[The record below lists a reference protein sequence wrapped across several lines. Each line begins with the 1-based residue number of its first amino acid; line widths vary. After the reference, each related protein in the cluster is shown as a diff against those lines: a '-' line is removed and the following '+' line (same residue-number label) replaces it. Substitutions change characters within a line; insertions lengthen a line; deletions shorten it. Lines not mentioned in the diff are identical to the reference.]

1 MNTPKSFKDELR
13 KGLTESNDKLIKL
26 GVIADY
32 DLAKQKGGP
41 ESEEYEGIE
50 STNQDL
56 PGDYYDKFEDYINP
70 DALRGGAMS
79 LEEMQQMRFENQTTS
94 EQLGNAVKRIGTNIV
109 PQILSGFASMV
120 DIQGYWDA
128 EHAANNEIVKW
139 ANDIQNQSN
148 EDYAIYTDP
157 SGDTLDLGSMSWWLD
172 RGSGLV
178 TSVASFL
185 AQGWGVGKVAS
196 LGIKGASYALQ
207 GKNLLNTVLGAS
219 RVQKGVNALG
229 TLGTSVALNQS
240 EAVIEATQVYQK
252 IYDES
257 LKANLSVEEAKKR
270 AANAAA
276 TTMNI
281 NRANILLNLTSA
293 GMFIDPTKALSR
305 GLLELPKGILHKI
318 GTEGA
323 QEGVEEII
331 NHVAS
336 KAGEAKGRKQ
346 NYTFDDA
353 IKDATSME
361 GLEAA
366 FLGALGGIAQTGG
379 TEALRSTTWGIGAVT
394 DKVTGEKMSARTAER
409 TNYEKQQAVIK
420 QMKEEGIDITSFAQN
435 IKDTALY
442 YDKMLKAQQEG
453 NTEEVKRL
461 SRELGINKMV
471 TAFQSGTTEVLENM
485 IKAEA
490 SKPVEEVGEEY
501 INKAKSALKELSQL
515 ETVYNQYSKYENVDK
530 IFYNR
535 VAKIDTDKK
544 YNEVKQQ
551 NQNATV
557 ELGEQVRSIASK
569 YNFKREAPYTNKVN
583 GEVVE
588 TGTREVDSP
597 LIYSLE
603 NLENNLGDSEYN
615 KEQYEKFVAEVKQLP
630 SYKVKESTAND
641 MEALVAVNI
650 RNDKDFKE
658 LTSPEGQA
666 KAKQQKEEAENLK
679 KAYEDLDKATT
690 ISEVNN
696 LEASNTNPE
705 FVKKAKERR
714 DIIQKDIDAKAKQNK
729 VELLFKQLGNK
740 IAVAKEED
748 LDALTQE
755 VVDVELAK
763 KYKDAL
769 NEAIAKRRSELNGVE
784 YTEEDPLSK
793 LGFTQGATEEVV
805 SAENNTL
812 KSNLPSDLPNPDTES
827 TDVEKEVQDAVEKL
841 QEEDKTLVIGED
853 AQGNIIYNYEKSQE
867 GYNRGADLSRNFS
880 QTDDN
885 GLVTRNEDTNEI
897 IGNKLLLDPDNLTAG
912 TPLVMSVDTEYQGD
926 KLDPTSTTR
935 QTVPWLIREQQLVT
949 KYGIENYQTSDE
961 YIAEVPIKVTD
972 AEGNTV
978 FYIHDNA
985 WYQEENL
992 DNTPENIALD
1002 KARNFEIRKQII
1014 LAGKVKTK
1022 VEYKSFGRLFKT
1034 ADNKPVSVAEAMPDS
1049 NLIIAIGRND
1059 TFELPD
1065 GKTKLL
1071 GKKGKI
1077 LSKNKPQS
1085 GRAYA
1090 IVKVGPNEFLPIA
1103 LQRNPISKET
1113 QDSIYFAIEAHLT
1126 NDENNPV
1133 VKAVLQEAGLNLL
1146 DINDLRSYLKQFIY
1160 LYPTDKNESL
1170 ENLMIKSGEGS
1181 PLKSN
1186 NPLITVTGNSI
1197 EFGKPG
1203 INLTSTSKK
1212 TVTLSQNFKNQEKSL
1227 KILATAILPNLL
1239 ANADKASLAKG
1250 DTTVFI
1256 KDQDGT
1262 TETKTYLQVVKESH
1276 STNVLSHNIGTE
1288 EKPKYI
1294 YTIQPT
1300 ILFDTKFAKLEKVNS
1315 KQAKKSAPKKST
1327 QTTTQSNAE
1336 KIEILKEEWKKQLVK
1351 VQLNPLALNNV
1362 NGNSPKEAL
1371 SNFKKYL
1378 TEILGWENFKIGYL
1392 KPHLQISFNDESDI
1406 IVPASI
1412 QQMGGTTSFINVVIE
1427 DVVDSVYA
1435 IKIHNLEH
1443 STTQST
1449 TTNQMSVGR
1458 QLSTTAVQKLNKLG
1472 FSNDVIA
1479 SMSDEDIEIAKTFSS
1494 KEDAK
1499 EMLDKYVKPTVE
1511 EQVIETVNEELVI
1524 SKAEQVL
1531 KEGNTLDEL
1540 NQMLDGLLTLEQ
1552 RVADDSFTEEQILER
1567 INENSEEKFT
1577 SLKEII
1583 DTYKKSIEI
1592 FNERSQNKSTV
1603 KLSNGVE
1610 FEITDNLQDIDDN
1623 EDFAIPSL
1631 SQEQLEEINEEVD
1644 ANIIRGLSPTTQE
1657 SLISF
1662 LVSEVVTEALGA
1674 KENDGQQTVKV
1685 KTVLDK
1691 QLKAFKELKFAYE
1704 QKGLVNRAKALE
1716 GVIEQF
1722 DKVRSLTDARLRLLK
1737 TGKVDDSI
1745 ELDDSETAGG
1755 LEKVIHTDDWTFTI
1769 NSIVNTSA
1777 DLKRF
1782 FSSIKLRNDK
1792 GEFVQNP
1799 LGFIEVVP
1807 MNIVYNTLHGFL
1819 ANKPADFDIMIST
1832 LELYTNKFPWVASV
1846 VDLLK
1851 NSSEKIKNEF
1861 VTDMTKH
1868 HIDMQFVM
1876 WSKDKN
1882 GNYSLQKWSSNSSS
1896 IEQRLKEIWATNLRN
1911 PLGGSN
1917 IVTQDLDDNYVFD
1930 KDVVDSMITIAEEF
1944 KKDPSSVTND
1954 DLANWL
1960 GNFGIMI
1967 TDATYNDL
1975 RAGKYSN
1982 QGKKNWE
1989 QLFNNS
1995 SGLINVLAKKLEKIS
2010 ASSNSGF
2017 VKLEDY
2023 DLMNDSAIKALA
2035 KLDSTNNLNVF
2046 SNSFQ
2051 AGGKTIYSYGNNNY
2065 LVNRMRDL
2073 TSYDGSFTNQQLI
2086 DDLKSISFTKD
2097 SLWLNELTNDEEI
2110 GEFMRANL
2118 GIGYLSL
2125 EALKKKWSPSKDN
2138 RKLNNLVAAE
2148 HEVTKLGLFFN
2159 KSGKIINKEQRRIV
2173 NFFYPTMSDKTTM
2186 LTIQSLSREV
2196 DVKAGKVSKDNIK
2209 LLYDALVT
2217 PEISRIVDKQADN
2230 VKGYEPNYFYFLPSL
2245 NELMIILGDEEITLR
2260 DLAVNKD
2267 SRIYTDEV
2275 REQVEEKIEEIL
2287 NDLVNKKLED
2297 WNKLGIGQVFKDDNG
2312 KIIDNYTFL
2321 DKEYM
2326 STVKGTQEQKVRYA
2340 ATDYVY
2346 NSLIANA
2353 EMFKL
2358 FAGDPAL
2365 YAKFASKT
2373 KLAEKL
2379 NIPVESLTDS
2389 EALNINLENSFI
2401 NLGKRLAGDIAPG
2414 MELANSKNNVYQ
2426 QVFLEDQKIDSNNL
2440 SDKIQKEFF
2449 QNIVPEY
2456 AKNYSSIEG
2465 SDAQEYTTWQ
2475 EHIYVMKQLGRIT
2488 QKQYDL
2494 LNIKLT
2500 AQSKGV
2506 LNNSTKLSYEELGL
2520 VLQPIKPV
2528 YVGNQVDKDNNVD
2541 KRIYIKSSSFPL
2553 IPELTTGLQIDKI
2566 RQALEKHE
2574 FDLNDTTSIDGSNIF
2589 VRASFATA
2597 NKVGAVKDSLKVF
2610 DEKGNV
2616 VDNLTVSDSNT
2627 LRLSRANFRIQ
2638 QDVPYQREKDAIN
2651 SGTQERSLL
2660 FVNLLDVQIDDK
2672 TTGKELQEE
2681 YLKAYENLFKYGQE
2695 KLAERLG
2702 LKEEVKIE
2710 PNLESLTTIPTTT
2723 LVEQTISETEKIKS
2737 IKSPIAKAK
2746 AQEELVN
2753 QIGEENLERINFI
2766 NSNFDKIITALAES
2780 KINVFF
2786 DEAEQFKKCE

>member
-1 MNTPKSFKDELR
+1 MKTPKSFKEQVRED
-13 KGLTESNDKLIKL
+13 LTRVDANLVKA
-26 GVIADY
+26 GVVADY
-32 DLAKQKGGP
+32 NKIKELGTP
-41 ESEEYEGIE
+41 EDAVYEGVQKYH
-50 STNQDL
+50 QDL
-56 PGDYYDKFEDYINP
+56 EQDYYDKFEDYINP
-70 DALRGGAMS
+70 HSLRGDNMS
-79 LEEMQQMRFENQTTS
+79 LEEMKQMRFENQATS

-157 SGDTLDLGSMSWWLD
+157 SGDTLDLGSASWWLD

-185 AQGWGVGKVAS
+185 AQGAGVGKVAS
-196 LGIKGASYALQ
+196 LGIKGLSYGLQ

-229 TLGTSVALNQS
+229 TLSTAVALNQS

-270 AANAAA
+270 AANAAS

-353 IKDATSME
+353 MKDATSME

-379 TEALRSTTWGIGAVT
+379 IEALRSTTWGIGATT
-394 DKVTGEKMSARTAER
+394 DADGNKVSARTAER

-420 QMKEEGIDITSFAQN
+420 QMKEEGVDITSFAQN
-435 IKDTALY
+435 IKDTSLF
-442 YDKMLKAQQEG
+442 YDKILKAQQEG
-453 NTEEVKRL
+453 NTEEVERL
-461 SRELGINKMV
+461 RRELGINKMV

-490 SKPVEEVGEEY
+490 SKSVEEVGEEY

-515 ETVYNQYSKYENVDK
+515 ETIYNQYSKYENVDK

-597 LIYSLE
+597 LVYSLE

-630 SYKVKESTAND
+630 SYKVKESTASS
-641 MEALVAVNI
+641 MEALQAMNVQNE
-650 RNDKDFKE
+650 KDFTN
-658 LTSPEGQA
+658 LTSAEGQV
-666 KAKQQKEEAENLK
+666 KAKKQKEEAENLK

-690 ISEVNN
+690 ISEIDK
-696 LEASNTNPE
+696 LTADNTNPE
-705 FVKKAKERR
+705 FVKKAKERK

-755 VVDVELAK
+755 VVDIELAK

-784 YTEEDPLSK
+784 YAEEDPVTK

-853 AQGNIIYNYEKSQE
+853 SQGNIIYNYEKSQE
-867 GYNRGADLSRNFS
+867 GYNRGADLSRNFT

-912 TPLVMSVDTEYQGD
+912 TPLVMSVDTEYSGD

-935 QTVPWLIREQQLVT
+935 QTIPWLIREQQLVT

-992 DNTPENIALD
+992 NNTPENIALD

-1022 VEYKSFGRLFKT
+1022 VEYKSFGKLFKT

-1133 VKAVLQEAGLNLL
+1133 VKAVLQEVGLNLL

-1212 TVTLSQNFKNQEKSL
+1212 TVSLYPKSAYNEKGL

-1288 EKPKYI
+1288 DKPKYI

-1327 QTTTQSNAE
+1327 
-1336 KIEILKEEWKKQLVK
+1336 KI
-1351 VQLNPLALNNV
+1351 VQ
-1362 NGNSPKEAL
+1362 
-1371 SNFKKYL
+1371 
-1378 TEILGWENFKIGYL
+1378 
-1392 KPHLQISFNDESDI
+1392 
-1406 IVPASI
+1406 
-1412 QQMGGTTSFINVVIE
+1412 
-1427 DVVDSVYA
+1427 
-1435 IKIHNLEH
+1435 
-1443 STTQST
+1443 
-1449 TTNQMSVGR
+1449 
-1458 QLSTTAVQKLNKLG
+1458 
-1472 FSNDVIA
+1472 
-1479 SMSDEDIEIAKTFSS
+1479 
-1494 KEDAK
+1494 
-1499 EMLDKYVKPTVE
+1499 PTVE
-1511 EQVIETVNEELVI
+1511 EQVIETVNEELI
-1524 SKAEQVL
+1524 TNKAEQVL
-1531 KEGNTLDEL
+1531 KANNTLDEL
-1540 NQMLDGLLTLEQ
+1540 NQMLDGLLILEQ
-1552 RVADDSFTEEQILER
+1552 RVADDSVTEEEMLNLV
-1567 INENSEEKFT
+1567 NENSEEKFT
-1577 SLKEII
+1577 SLKEAI
-1583 DTYKKSIEI
+1583 DTYKKAIEI
-1592 FNERSQNKSTV
+1592 FNERSQNK
-1603 KLSNGVE
+1603 KIINLANGIP
-1610 FEITDNLQDIDDN
+1610 FEITDNLQDTEEGVDL
-1623 EDFAIPSL
+1623 AIPSL

-1722 DKVRSLTDARLRLLK
+1722 NKVRSLTDARLRLLK

-1745 ELDDSETAGG
+1745 ELDDSETASG

-1799 LGFIEVVP
+1799 LGFIEVAP

-1832 LELYTNKFPWVASV
+1832 LELYINKFPWVASV

-1967 TDATYNDL
+1967 TDATYDDL

-1989 QLFNNS
+1989 DLFTNS

-2010 ASSNSGF
+2010 INSVDGF

-2065 LVNRMRDL
+2065 LVNRIRDL

-2159 KSGKIINKEQRRIV
+2159 KSGRIINKEQRRIV

-2260 DLAVNKD
+2260 DLTVNKD

-2365 YAKFASKT
+2365 YAKFKKGIDLQT
-2373 KLAEKL
+2373 
-2379 NIPVESLTDS
+2379 
-2389 EALNINLENSFI
+2389 NLENSFI

-2456 AKNYSSIEG
+2456 AKNYSGIEG

-2494 LNIKLT
+2494 LNTKLT

-2520 VLQPIKPV
+2520 VLQPIKH
-2528 YVGNQVDKDNNVD
+2528 
-2541 KRIYIKSSSFPL
+2541 
-2553 IPELTTGLQIDKI
+2553 T
-2566 RQALEKHE
+2566 
-2574 FDLNDTTSIDGSNIF
+2574 
-2589 VRASFATA
+2589 
-2597 NKVGAVKDSLKVF
+2597 
-2610 DEKGNV
+2610 
-2616 VDNLTVSDSNT
+2616 VDN
-2627 LRLSRANFRIQ
+2627 
-2638 QDVPYQREKDAIN
+2638 
-2651 SGTQERSLL
+2651 TQPS
-2660 FVNLLDVQIDDK
+2660 
-2672 TTGKELQEE
+2672 
-2681 YLKAYENLFKYGQE
+2681 
-2695 KLAERLG
+2695 
-2702 LKEEVKIE
+2702 
-2710 PNLESLTTIPTTT
+2710 
-2723 LVEQTISETEKIKS
+2723 
-2737 IKSPIAKAK
+2737 
-2746 AQEELVN
+2746 
-2753 QIGEENLERINFI
+2753 
-2766 NSNFDKIITALAES
+2766 
-2780 KINVFF
+2780 
-2786 DEAEQFKKCE
+2786 